1 MAKILFENKEDVY
14 VDSSIPDKN
23 KVKADDMNNIKE
35 AVNTNENKI
44 LLAISDTAPSECA
57 TGDLYYNTTSKKI
70 FEATGT
76 NTWGT
81 TGTNPTSNTIY
92 ILFDTKTTYSYDG
105 TDLVS
110 VGGGGAE
117 VSVSTTEPTG
127 DEDDSVKLWINPN
140 EAPSGSLNPISNTYG
155 VAQDKGYSQEYINKL
170 HTYSTDEIRVGTWID
185 NKPIYRKTIVYD
197 SNTPLANGQTDIP
210 HNVSN
215 IGEYRKIVDRSFI
228 YNGDTFGGYQNS
240 TFNADV
246 SSINATNIV
255 VSINGWGNLF
265 NKAFFTIEYTK
276 TTD

>member
-14 VDSSIPDKN
+14 VDSSIPDIN

-44 LLAISDTAPSECA
+44 LLAISDTAPSTCA

-117 VSVSTTEPTG
+117 ISVSTTEPTG
-127 DEDDSVKLWINPN
+127 DEDDSVKIWINPN

-155 VAQDKGYSQEYINKL
+155 VAQDKGYSQEYLNP
-170 HTYSTDEIRVGTWID
+170 HTQVEITPSNCNNYSNYGNSFYYVVGNRVHIHLGLKDLTA
-185 NKPIYRKTIVYD
+185 
-197 SNTPLANGQTDIP
+197 NTPT
-210 HNVSN
+210 NVFTMPSGLRPSYTTTS
-215 IGEYRKIVDRSFI
+215 IGIS
-228 YNGDTFGGYQNS
+228 GDTKHFSIAQVNS
-240 TFNADV
+240 
-246 SSINATNIV
+246 SGQISITAV
-255 VSINGWGNLF
+255 DYGFSMVE
-265 NKAFFTIEYTK
+265 IEY
-276 TTD
+276 DYV

>member
-1 MAKILFENKEDVY
+1 MAKILFEDKEDVY
-14 VDSSIPDKN
+14 VDSSIPDIN

-44 LLAISDTAPSECA
+44 LLAISDTAPSTCA

-117 VSVSTTEPTG
+117 ISVQTTEPTG

-140 EAPSGSLNPISNTYG
+140 EAPSGNLNPISNTYG
-155 VAQDKGYSQEYINKL
+155 VAQDKGYSQEYVNNKL
-170 HTYSTDEIRVGTWID
+170 ENRIIEKGRLYLNEFTSYSMGSSTYA
-185 NKPIYRKTIVYD
+185 YKTITFTGTYT
-197 SNTPLANGQTDIP
+197 NPPLVITQCNSTTNKTLYGDIP
-210 HNVSN
+210 SYARSITNTSADIIITINISN
-215 IGEYRKIVDRSFI
+215 NNTWVDYIVISMD
-228 YNGDTFGGYQNS
+228 
-240 TFNADV
+240 
-246 SSINATNIV
+246 
-255 VSINGWGNLF
+255 
-265 NKAFFTIEYTK
+265 
-276 TTD
+276 

>member
-155 VAQDKGYSQEYINKL
+155 VAQDKGYSQEYINGL
-170 HTYSTDEIRVGTWID
+170 NTPTLLATRNYATGWYDECTIPQD
-185 NKPIYRKTIVYD
+185 NKWIY
-197 SNTPLANGQTDIP
+197 
-210 HNVSN
+210 
-215 IGEYRKIVDRSFI
+215 
-228 YNGDTFGGYQNS
+228 
-240 TFNADV
+240 
-246 SSINATNIV
+246 IV
-255 VSINGWGNLF
+255 VNGVSCESVLIPVSVAKTYTTASPYFIANKNGLTYQFAVGDNNGFAGLF
-265 NKAFFTIEYTK
+265 RSEGG
-276 TTD
+276 TDTNVRIYGIK